1 MYHCNKVLRKVNPK
15 KEVPSMLRSL
25 FYLLG
30 SAVFAIILDS
40 KLYDLT
46 GKHLMDII
54 GAVARLVALVVKGG
68 S

>member
-1 MYHCNKVLRKVNPK
+1 
-15 KEVPSMLRSL
+15 MLRNL

-30 SAVFAIILDS
+30 SIVFALILDS
-40 KLYDLT
+40 KLYELT

-54 GAVARLVALVVKGG
+54 GAVARLVALVLKGG

>member
-1 MYHCNKVLRKVNPK
+1 
-15 KEVPSMLRSL
+15 MLKSL

-40 KLYDLT
+40 KLYELT
-46 GKHLMDII
+46 GKHLLDVVEAI
-54 GAVARLVALVVKGG
+54 VRVVALVLKGG

>member
-1 MYHCNKVLRKVNPK
+1 
-15 KEVPSMLRSL
+15 MLKSL

-40 KLYDLT
+40 KLYELT
-46 GKHLMDII
+46 GKHLMDVI
-54 GAVARLVALVVKGG
+54 GAVARLVAVVLKGG

>member
-1 MYHCNKVLRKVNPK
+1 
-15 KEVPSMLRSL
+15 MLRSL

-40 KLYDLT
+40 KLYELT
-46 GKHLMDII
+46 GEHLLDII
-54 GAVARLVALVVKGG
+54 GAVARCIAWLLKGG